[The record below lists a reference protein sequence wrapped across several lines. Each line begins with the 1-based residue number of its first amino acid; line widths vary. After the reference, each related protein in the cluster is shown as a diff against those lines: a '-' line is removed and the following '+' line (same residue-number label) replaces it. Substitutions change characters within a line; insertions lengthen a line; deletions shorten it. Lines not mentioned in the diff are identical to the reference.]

1 MVFVCHRLPFC
12 HQPSSF
18 PSWQSRSALAPR
30 LASPIRVPQVPY
42 SRVLGPRTPA
52 TRRKHQQT
60 RNNAASIDMAI
71 VMRII
76 GKFDR
81 KILVAFHPSIMAT
94 ERSNKKAR
102 RAWGALCAPKTPST
116 TPKIE
121 HSAHLHVY
129 KDVVTRGR
137 DCYRVRGR
145 INDRPGR
152 CALDL
157 QKASHRGYPGTGA
170 AKTCE
175 IASVD

>member
-1 MVFVCHRLPFC
+1 MVLRKREGRGSVGGPARPHGYEKKFAKIILGKTVSARHLTR
-12 HQPSSF
+12 SF

-52 TRRKHQQT
+52 TRRNHQQT

-94 ERSNKKAR
+94 ERSKDAPGGRVVRPKPLPR
-102 RAWGALCAPKTPST
+102 PPKSLCAQNPFHDPPNRTQ
-116 TPKIE
+116 
-121 HSAHLHVY
+121 
-129 KDVVTRGR
+129 
-137 DCYRVRGR
+137 
-145 INDRPGR
+145 
-152 CALDL
+152 CA
-157 QKASHRGYPGTGA
+157 P
-170 AKTCE
+170 TC
-175 IASVD
+175 I

>member
-1 MVFVCHRLPFC
+1 MCHRLPFC

-18 PSWQSRSALAPR
+18 SSWQSRSALAPR

-42 SRVLGPRTPA
+42 SRVLVPRTPA
-52 TRRKHQQT
+52 TRRKHHQT

-94 ERSNKKAR
+94 ERSK
-102 RAWGALCAPKTPST
+102 GAPGGRFVRPKPL
-116 TPKIE
+116 PRPPQID

-157 QKASHRGYPGTGA
+157 QKASLRGWPH
-170 AKTCE
+170 
-175 IASVD
+175 S

>member
-1 MVFVCHRLPFC
+1 MCHRLPFC

-30 LASPIRVPQVPY
+30 LASPIRAPQVPY
-42 SRVLGPRTPA
+42 SRVLGPTTPA
-52 TRRKHQQT
+52 TRRKRQQT

-76 GKFDR
+76 ENLGG
-81 KILVAFHPSIMAT
+81 IPSFHHGHRALQ
-94 ERSNKKAR
+94 R
-102 RAWGALCAPKTPST
+102 RAWGALCAPKTPPT
-116 TPKIE
+116 APNID

-137 DCYRVRGR
+137 DWYRVRGR

-157 QKASHRGYPGTGA
+157 QKTLVRVWPYS
-170 AKTCE
+170 
-175 IASVD
+175 